1 MGNFIYWPRDHRKD
15 DYYINKEGMYR
26 LLFLSQHAKAKDFR
40 RHCCNVLFPHVRQQ
54 FTNKIKE
61 DHQQAIEEKNASIVN
76 MNTWHCKR
84 KEMCI
89 KPSYKNVKI
98 PSPILK
104 HIMFLMREISVKATS
119 SSLYGNIHYLPK
131 INIMTCHIML

>member
-1 MGNFIYWPRDHRKD
+1 MAITSIRKGCTGC
-15 DYYINKEGMYR
+15 YFKSTRKG
-26 LLFLSQHAKAKDFR
+26 FR
-40 RHCCNVLFPHVRQQ
+40 RHCCNVLLPHVQQQ